1 MSRTPRTAGVGNAEI
16 GKAWA
21 APTPRCYIFD
31 LDNTLHDASAGVFP
45 QINSAMTRYL
55 REHLGF
61 AGDEADR
68 LRVHYWRRYGA
79 TLGGLMR
86 HHGTDPHHF
95 LRETHTFH
103 DLESLLV
110 SSTVL
115 LRALRRLP
123 RRKLIF
129 SNAPMHYVEA
139 VLSAL
144 GIARLFRVVHCIEHT
159 GFRPKPHLHGFR
171 RLVGRARLDPRRCV
185 FIDDSSENLRAAKAL
200 HMQTV
205 LISRRMQ
212 KRLYINNCLG
222 NQRQF
227 AQFLRRS

>member
-1 MSRTPRTAGVGNAEI
+1 MVALGSFHTI
-16 GKAWA
+16 GRRVVQRSK
-21 APTPRCYIFD
+21 RVFIFD
-31 LDNTLHDASAGVFP
+31 LDNTLHDASARVFP
-45 QINSAMTRYL
+45 QINAAMTRYL
-55 REHLGF
+55 REHLGL
-61 AGDEADR
+61 EREQADY

-86 HHGTDPHHF
+86 HHGTDPNHF

-110 SSTVL
+110 SSKVL

-123 RRKLIF
+123 NRKLVF
-129 SNAPMHYVEA
+129 SNAPTHYVEA

-159 GFRPKPHLHGFR
+159 GFRPKPQLHGFR
-171 RLVGRARLDPRRCV
+171 RLVGRGRLDPRRCV

-200 HMQTV
+200 HMRTV
-205 LISRRMQ
+205 LVATSMQ
-212 KRLYINNCLG
+212 KRPYIDKCVK
-222 NQRQF
+222 NQKQF
-227 AQFLRRS
+227 AQLLRRG